1 MANTLDT
8 NGLTLETRTEIL
20 DFLRTN
26 WSAIYGTDTSFDSNT
41 SDGQLLEIFAQACID
56 MNEVDLEIYNSF
68 SPTKIGGTVQ
78 DERYA
83 INGIRRKTGAF
94 TIQPIK
100 ITVDRTVTLQGLD
113 SNSDTEDDDTA
124 IGAYTIQSDNGEQWY
139 LLDTTTITVGQSPI
153 TLSFRAKKKGHV
165 QPTVG
170 TITSQVTVV
179 QGVTSVINDV
189 APTSYGYDI
198 ETDNDFMIRRER
210 SVANGSENNTTTIKG
225 NMLAL
230 EGVTQC
236 EVYSYIETRDL
247 SNNLIPDANGVPPYT
262 IWVIVD
268 GGTTSDIINVIYNNS
283 SNTMLLGSQSG
294 QVLSASG
301 QYITI
306 HYDRPVAVPLYVKF
320 DIQKTNPDATFDF
333 NVIKEYIAENLIF
346 KLNEYADTS
355 YVTDII
361 RDAMLNTSINGVAV
375 NVSISLGVGTV
386 SVSYTGG
393 VTSADCDADTF
404 FEQEKTT
411 DTYTFTYNGVAWE
424 LNSEVVDLVD
434 YGITFE
440 GTPASSDTIVVDFT
454 LGTWTDYIASSNP
467 QNEFVVDTSRIY
479 ITEVA

>member
-20 DFLRTN
+20 NFLRTN
-26 WSAIYGTDTSFDSNT
+26 WSAIYGTDTNFDSNT

-83 INGIRRKTGAF
+83 INGVMRKIGGY

-100 ITVDRTVTLQGLD
+100 IEVDRTVTLQGLD
-113 SNSDTEDDDTA
+113 NNGDGEDETA
-124 IGAYTIQSDNGEQWY
+124 IGAYTVQSDNGEQWY
-139 LLDTTTITVGQSPI
+139 LLDTTTITVGDSPI
-153 TLSFRAKKKGHV
+153 TLSFRAKNKGYV

-179 QGVTSVINDV
+179 QGVTSVINEV
-189 APTSYGYDI
+189 APTSYGSDI
-198 ETDNDFMIRRER
+198 ETDLDFMIRREQ

-230 EGVTQC
+230 DGVSQC

-268 GGTTSDIINVIYNNS
+268 GGTTSDIINVIYNNN
-283 SNTMLLGSQSG
+283 SNTMLKGSQSG

-306 HYDRPVAVPLYVKF
+306 HYDRPVAVPLYIKF
-320 DIQKTNPDATFDF
+320 DIQETQAGATFDLDA
-333 NVIKEYIAENLIF
+333 IKEYIAENLVF
-346 KLNEYADTS
+346 RLNEYADTS
-355 YVTDII
+355 YVTDVV

-375 NVSISLGVGTV
+375 DVEIALSVGSTIISYSSLGITD
-386 SVSYTGG
+386 
-393 VTSADCDADTF
+393 ADCDTDTF
-404 FEQEKTT
+404 FDKIKATG
-411 DTYTFTYNGVAWE
+411 TYVFTYDGVAWE
-424 LNSEVVDLVD
+424 LNSDVVELSD

-440 GTPASSDTIVVDFT
+440 GTASSSDTITVDFT
-454 LGTWTDYIASSNP
+454 LGTWTNYIASSSP

-479 ITEVA
+479 ITEV